1 MRALRFGLP
10 CVLALAGLL
19 AGARPLRADPLPFSF
34 VLEPDGAIN
43 GFAGDT
49 VGWGYTLVN
58 DTDTW
63 LEISGLDAGSFEH
76 GTADASVFDFPI
88 LAPHTTRTVAFGSA
102 AGLFQL
108 TWDADAPAGFTN
120 SGVFVLSGNSWDG
133 DPFDGGNFLEPALSQ
148 SAEYSATVL
157 QRPAAA
163 VPEPTTGL
171 LAALGIAFAARRGR
185 RRPRTR
191 SA

>member
-1 MRALRFGLP
+1 MRVLRFGLP
-10 CVLALAGLL
+10 CALALAGLL
-19 AGARPLRADPLPFSF
+19 AEARPVHADPLPFSF
-34 VLEPDGAIN
+34 VLEPEGAIT

-49 VGWGYTLVN
+49 IGWGYTIVN

-88 LAPHTTRTVAFGSA
+88 LAPHTARVVSFGA
-102 AGLFQL
+102 VTGLFQL

-163 VPEPTTGL
+163 VPEPTTAL
-171 LAALGIAFAARRGR
+171 LAAAGIAIAAMRAR